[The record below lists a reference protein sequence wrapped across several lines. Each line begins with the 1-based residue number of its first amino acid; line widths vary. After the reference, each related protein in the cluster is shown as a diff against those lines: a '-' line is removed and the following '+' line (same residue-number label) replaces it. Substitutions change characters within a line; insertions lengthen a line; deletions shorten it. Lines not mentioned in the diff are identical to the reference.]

1 MVAKDGRWRDGVLV
15 DQPKGSVMSERENK
29 EKGLILKDGLDQT
42 YCIPWEALEQFKVA
56 PEELT
61 DEQLDAVDGGV
72 GLQQRL
78 DNRGMAAP
86 SGQIQGGL
94 KETKLNRKFKIATLS
109 GCTNRPCING

>member
-1 MVAKDGRWRDGVLV
+1 
-15 DQPKGSVMSERENK
+15 MSERENK

-61 DEQLDAVDGGV
+61 DEQLDAVDGGA

-78 DNRGMAAP
+78 EGGGVVLP

-94 KETKLNRKFKIATLS
+94 KETKLNRKFKIATLP
-109 GCTNRPCING
+109 GCINRPCING